1 MIAVMIV
8 PTGIGA
14 EIGGHAGDAT
24 PAAKLLASVCDTL
37 ILHPNVVNASDINE
51 MPENS
56 LYVDGFML
64 DEFLKGRI
72 RLQRVRQNKV
82 LVVTNA
88 PLRNDTVNAVSAARA
103 TLGLDAAILVLK
115 TPLRMTARIENGCAT
130 GDVSGWEQLLGQVA
144 EYDFDALAITTP
156 IDVPESVA
164 KHYLDHGGI
173 NPWGGVEAIA
183 SRLIAEQVRKPVA
196 HAPQEDPALKDYRP
210 VTDPRMA
217 AEMVSTCYLHC
228 VLKGLQR
235 APRAVRQGERSL
247 GIEDVDCLITPTG
260 CYGPPHAA
268 CLFRGIPVMAVREN
282 QTAVRV
288 SAAGSMPCTTVDNY
302 LEAAGL
308 LACMKCGITPASVR
322 RPLAATNVWHDV
334 KGMKALIHG
343 VDYLEQRKRR
353 HLRRSLE
360 ADGG

>member
-24 PAAKLLASVCDTL
+24 SAAKLLASVCDTL

-64 DEFLKGRI
+64 DEFLEGRI
-72 RLQRVRQNKV
+72 RLQPVRSNKV
-82 LVVTNA
+82 LVVTNP

-103 TLGLDAAILVLK
+103 TLGLDAEILVLK
-115 TPLRMTARIENGCAT
+115 APLRMRARIENGRAT
-130 GDVSGWEQLLGQVA
+130 GFVSGWQQLIEQVA

-156 IDVPESVA
+156 IDCEESAA
-164 KHYLDHGGI
+164 KHYLQSGGI
-173 NPWGGVEAIA
+173 NPWGGVEAKA
-183 SRLIAEQVRKPVA
+183 SRLIARELGKPVA
-196 HAPQEDPALKDYRP
+196 HAPQESDTLKDWNAI
-210 VTDPRMA
+210 VDPRMA

-235 APRAVRQGERSL
+235 APRAVRHGDLARSL
-247 GIEDVDCLITPTG
+247 GIDQVDCLVTPFG
-260 CYGPPHAA
+260 CWGPPHAA
-268 CLFRGIPVMAVREN
+268 CLERKIPAILVREN
-282 QTAVRV
+282 RTCFDAELPPEFTI
-288 SAAGSMPCTTVDNY
+288 AENY

-322 RPLAATNVWHDV
+322 RPLAATTVH
-334 KGMKALIHG
+334 GM
-343 VDYLEQRKRR
+343 E
-353 HLRRSLE
+353 
-360 ADGG
+360 DGA